1 MYFATS
7 TPLPPFT
14 SMVDE
19 VTLPEDEGEEADGD
33 ESKLERSRRN
43 ARECRLR
50 KKEYIGSLEAKVSL
64 MESRDLQMQEQV
76 NSAKEQL
83 ALLKAK
89 HGALVRHR
97 ALSRLTVEV

>member
-1 MYFATS
+1 MYFAAS
-7 TPLPPFT
+7 APLPPL
-14 SMVDE
+14 VDE
-19 VTLPEDEGEEADGD
+19 VTLPEEEDDEEDPD

-64 MESRDLQMQEQV
+64 MECRDLQMQEQV

-83 ALLKAK
+83 AVLKAK

-97 ALSRLTVEV
+97 ALSRLTIEV